1 MLVFFSEVKLTPDD
15 IDRIVNTLKTF
26 CGKDEEADVLES
38 IDWVE
43 GK

>member
-1 MLVFFSEVKLTPDD
+1 MVSYSEVKLTPED

-26 CGKDEEADVLES
+26 CGKDEETDVLES
-38 IDWVE
+38 IDWVG